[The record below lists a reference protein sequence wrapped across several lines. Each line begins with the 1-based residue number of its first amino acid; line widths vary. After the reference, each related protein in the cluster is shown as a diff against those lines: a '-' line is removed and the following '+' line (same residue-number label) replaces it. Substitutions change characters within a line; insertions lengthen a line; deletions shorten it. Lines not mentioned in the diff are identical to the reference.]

1 MIVFDIGD
9 RQWTLDLSSGNGSIK
24 EGQSDEDADVTLS
37 MSGAVLSD
45 VHYTEPI
52 RCSAAMEIH
61 ANGPEH
67 LVWNNCTIALLA
79 CADDTFDK
87 LVNGKTNPQQAFLFR
102 KLKIKGAIGMAM
114 KVVPVLSAA
123 KGPVSKL

>member
-1 MIVFDIGD
+1 MGTQKAIDTLDANLKVIGGSLVDKVKGVIVFDIGD

-37 MSGAVLSD
+37 MS
-45 VHYTEPI
+45 
-52 RCSAAMEIH
+52 
-61 ANGPEH
+61 
-67 LVWNNCTIALLA
+67 
-79 CADDTFDK
+79 DDTFDK